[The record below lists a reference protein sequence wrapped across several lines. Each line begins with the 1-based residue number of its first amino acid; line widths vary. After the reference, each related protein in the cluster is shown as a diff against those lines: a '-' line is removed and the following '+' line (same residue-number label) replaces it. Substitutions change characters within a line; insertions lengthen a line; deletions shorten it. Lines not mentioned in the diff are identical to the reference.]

1 MNESVLDVLL
11 YLFENYM
18 EGDIKDGASRASLQ
32 TDLEDAGFD
41 RSQVNNAFRWLEEL
55 ASRRHDANLQ
65 SPTEDSV
72 RVYTDAETARMSSNC
87 RGFLLHLERLGVL
100 SPKVREMVIERAMAL
115 ESEDDIDAEQVKW
128 VVLMVLFNQPG
139 EEAAYAWVEE
149 LIFGAP
155 AESLH

>member
-18 EGDIKDGASRASLQ
+18 EGDIKDGATRASLE

-41 RSQVNNAFRWLEEL
+41 RSQVDNAFRWLEDL
-55 ASRRHDANLQ
+55 ASRRQDTELQ
-65 SPTEDSV
+65 APTEGSV
-72 RVYTDAETARMSSNC
+72 RVFTDAENVRLSANC
-87 RGFLLHLERLGVL
+87 RGFLLHLERIGVI
-100 SPKVREMVIERAMAL
+100 SPKVREMVIERALAL
-115 ESEDDIDAEQVKW
+115 ETEDEIDAEQIKW
-128 VVLMVLFNQPG
+128 VILMVLFNQPG

-155 AESLH
+155 TEQLH

>member
-1 MNESVLDVLL
+1 MNESLLDVLL

-18 EGDIKDGASRASLQ
+18 EGDIKDGATRASLQ

-55 ASRRHDANLQ
+55 ASRRQDPDLLP
-65 SPTEDSV
+65 PTEGAV
-72 RVYTDAETARMSSNC
+72 RVYTDVERMRLSANC

-100 SPKVREMVIERAMAL
+100 SPKVREMVIERALAL
-115 ESEDDIDAEQVKW
+115 ETEDQIDAEQVKW

-139 EEAAYAWVEE
+139 EEAGYAWVEE
-149 LIFGAP
+149 LIFGAST
-155 AESLH
+155 ESLH